1 MYDLWLFSVGAKLS
15 DAGVLKADK
24 LMFHTAEY
32 KGETDF
38 AFPICDS
45 SGVFINITSALGEVG
60 GTLFIKK
67 SEKQEPPYFAP
78 PWLDPDNSAD
88 VHYVDVDDEYKE
100 AVIEAVRAAV
110 EMSPVR
116 KV

>member
-1 MYDLWLFSVGAKLS
+1 MKDNSKTDYVFGYMYDLWLFSVGAKLS

-60 GTLFIKK
+60 GTLFIR
-67 SEKQEPPYFAP
+67 
-78 PWLDPDNSAD
+78 
-88 VHYVDVDDEYKE
+88 
-100 AVIEAVRAAV
+100 RAKNRNLHTLPRRGSIPMTARTFIMWTWT
-110 EMSPVR
+110 MSIR
-116 KV
+116 RQ